1 MTPEEKARQKI
12 DRWFADAGWKVV
24 NRDEYEPTCTAVA
37 IREGLLKGNL
47 EADYFL
53 FINGKAVGVLEAKR
67 EETDAFA
74 SKVCDQATLY
84 ARSVPNIYQVYQKPL
99 PFIFTSNGEE
109 LYCCDFREQDSC
121 FKQIMAIPTPHE
133 LVKKLGIEDTFAGL
147 PTLKRKGL
155 RVCQYEAVT
164 ELEKSFRSGQ
174 NRALMVLATGAGK
187 TYTACLAAYRM
198 LSYTPMRR
206 VLFLVDRNNLGKQA
220 EGEFGTFRLTEN
232 GDAFNTIFTAHTR
245 NRPPHT

>member
-1 MTPEEKARQKI
+1 MTPEEKARIKI
-12 DRWFADAGWKVV
+12 DQWFADAGWKVV
-24 NRDEYEPTCTAVA
+24 NREDYEPTCTAVA

-74 SKVCDQATLY
+74 SKVCEQATLY
-84 ARSVPNIYQVYQKPL
+84 ARSVPNIYQAYQKPL
-99 PFIFTSNGEE
+99 PFIFTSNGKE

-155 RVCQYEAVT
+155 RDCQYEAVT
-164 ELEKSFRSGQ
+164 ELEKSFRAGQ
-174 NRALMVLATGAGK
+174 NRALMVLAT
-187 TYTACLAAYRM
+187 
-198 LSYTPMRR
+198 
-206 VLFLVDRNNLGKQA
+206 
-220 EGEFGTFRLTEN
+220 
-232 GDAFNTIFTAHTR
+232 
-245 NRPPHT
+245 

>member
-121 FKQIMAIPTPHE
+121 FKP
-133 LVKKLGIEDTFAGL
+133 
-147 PTLKRKGL
+147 
-155 RVCQYEAVT
+155 
-164 ELEKSFRSGQ
+164 
-174 NRALMVLATGAGK
+174 
-187 TYTACLAAYRM
+187 M
-198 LSYTPMRR
+198 LS
-206 VLFLVDRNNLGKQA
+206 
-220 EGEFGTFRLTEN
+220 
-232 GDAFNTIFTAHTR
+232 
-245 NRPPHT
+245 